1 MIVSWLGNQKLYFQN
16 KISNMKVGF
25 AVIVRQ
31 GLRFSVLLNK
41 EGGLETLWSQSMVR
55 KEISC
60 FLELESGDSWEGHNM
75 TLR

>member
-1 MIVSWLGNQKLYFQN
+1 MN
-16 KISNMKVGF
+16 NMKVGF

-31 GLRFSVLLNK
+31 GLTFSVLLNK
-41 EGGLETLWSQSMVR
+41 EGAFEKLWSQSMVR
-55 KEISC
+55 KGISC